1 MPTMAF
7 VESILEQYLV
17 NYYGTY
23 AGMKSRYAS
32 SVSKY
37 QISDRRNVVYLD
49 LFIYYLVE
57 NYYDLTQ

>member
-17 NYYGTY
+17 NYYGSY

-32 SVSKY
+32 SVSEY
-37 QISDRRNVVYLD
+37 QISKGM
-49 LFIYYLVE
+49 
-57 NYYDLTQ
+57 